1 MEVAIALGFAILFGA
16 AGDILLSMGMR
27 SNGEINIRRLSDLPK
42 NIRIVFRRPLILA
55 GLVSTAFF
63 FFSYIAAL
71 AYTDVSVANPLTALS
86 YVLVTIY
93 AAWAMREKVTWKRWM
108 GVSLVTLGAIFV
120 GLSS

>member
-55 GLVSTAFF
+55 GLVSMAFF

-71 AYTDVSVANPLTALS
+71 AYTDVSIANPLTALS
-86 YVLVTIY
+86 YVLVTVY
-93 AAWAMREKVTWKRWM
+93 AALAMREKVTWKRWT
-108 GVSLVTLGAIFV
+108 GVTLVTLGAIFV

>member
-16 AGDILLSMGMR
+16 AGDVLLSMGMR

-42 NIRIVFRRPLILA
+42 NIRLVFRRPLILV
-55 GLVSTAFF
+55 GLVMMMFF

-86 YVLVTIY
+86 YVLVTLY
-93 AAWAMREKVTWKRWM
+93 AAITMREHVSWKRWA
-108 GVSLVTLGAIFV
+108 GVALVTLGAIFV

>member
-16 AGDILLSMGMR
+16 AGDVLLSMGMR
-27 SNGEINIRRLSDLPK
+27 PNGEINIRRLSDLPK
-42 NIRIVFRRPLILA
+42 NIRLVFRRPLILV
-55 GLVSTAFF
+55 GLVMMMFF

-86 YVLVTIY
+86 YVLVTFY
-93 AAWAMREKVTWKRWM
+93 AAIAMREHVSWKRWV

>member
-16 AGDILLSMGMR
+16 IGDVLLSMGMR
-27 SNGEINIRRLSDLPK
+27 QNDEINIRRLSDLPK
-42 NIRIVFRRPLILA
+42 NIRIVFKRPLILA
-55 GLVSTAFF
+55 GLVMMMFF

-86 YVLVTIY
+86 YVLVTVY
-93 AAWAMREKVTWKRWM
+93 AAVAMRERVNWKRWM